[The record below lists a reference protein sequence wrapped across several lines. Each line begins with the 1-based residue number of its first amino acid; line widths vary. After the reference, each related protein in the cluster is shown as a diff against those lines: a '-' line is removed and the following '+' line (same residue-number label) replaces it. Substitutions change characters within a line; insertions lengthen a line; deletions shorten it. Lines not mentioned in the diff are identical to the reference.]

1 MRLIIFFCFA
11 ITLFA
16 CQQNPNNILV
26 LQNRVD
32 SLSQKVS
39 ETYTPGMG
47 EFMGSIQTHHS
58 KLWFAGQNQN
68 WQLANFEV
76 HEMTEALENIQKYN
90 SYRTEAKNL
99 NVLTSP
105 LKKITIAI
113 ENKNMADFKNSFILI
128 TNTCNVCH
136 KAMGFG
142 FNVVKIPVV
151 NPFNNQDFSFKK

>member
-1 MRLIIFFCFA
+1 MRLIIIFCFV
-11 ITLFA
+11 ITLFS

-26 LQNRVD
+26 LQNKVD

-90 SYRTEAKNL
+90 SYRTEAKYL
-99 NVLTSP
+99 NILTTP

-113 ENKNMADFKNSFILI
+113 ENKNMADFKNSFVLI
-128 TNTCNVCH
+128 TNTCNACH
-136 KAMGFG
+136 KATGFG
-142 FNVVKIPVV
+142 YNVVKIPVV
-151 NPFNNQDFSFKK
+151 NPFTNQNFSLKK